1 MKTFLF
7 AGASS
12 LIAQETAKLLQ
23 AKGHKVIGISTKSKT
38 YDYNHFYQVDSY
50 DFGNF
55 PAIEDPIHGMVY
67 FPGTIN
73 LKPFHRLKP
82 EEFTT
87 DFSINTL
94 GAVAFTQSY
103 LNNLKGAESSSIV
116 FISTVAVGVGLP
128 FHTSIAMAKGAIEG
142 LTKALAAEYAP
153 SIRVNCVAPSLVNTP
168 LGEKFLS
175 TPDKIESMQK
185 RNPMNKVGTATD
197 IANAISF
204 LLSDESSWVTG
215 QIMAVDGGMSTLK
228 NG

>member
-1 MKTFLF
+1 MKTYVF

-23 AKGHKVIGISTKSKT
+23 AKGHKVIGVSTKPKSYN
-38 YDYNHFYQVDSY
+38 YDEFYQIESY
-50 DFGNF
+50 VFGNF
-55 PAIEDPIHGMVY
+55 PTIEEDLHGLVY
-67 FPGTIN
+67 FPGNIN

-87 DFSINTL
+87 DFTLNSL

-103 LNNLKGAESSSIV
+103 LNNLKSAESASVV

-128 FHTSIAMAKGAIEG
+128 FHSSISMAKGAIEG

-175 TPDKIESMQK
+175 TPEKVELMQK
-185 RNPMNKVGTATD
+185 RNPMNKVGAAMD

-204 LLSDESSWVTG
+204 LLNEESNWITG
-215 QIMAVDGGMSTLK
+215 QILAVDGGMSTLK

>member
-1 MKTFLF
+1 MKTYLF

-12 LIAQETAKLLQ
+12 AIAKEAAQLLQ
-23 AKGHKVIGISTKSKT
+23 AKGHKVIGISTKEK
-38 YDYNHFYQVDSY
+38 DFNYNEFYQIESY

-55 PAIEDPIHGMVY
+55 PVLENEINGLVY

-82 EEFTT
+82 EEFKS
-87 DFSINTL
+87 DFMINAM

-103 LNNLKGAESSSIV
+103 LANLKKVDKTSV
-116 FISTVAVGVGLP
+116 VYISTVAVGIGMP
-128 FHTSIAMAKGAIEG
+128 FHSSIAMAKGAIEG

-153 SIRVNCVAPSLVNTP
+153 TIRVNCIAPSLVNSP
-168 LGEKFLS
+168 LAEKFVS
-175 TPDKIESMQK
+175 SPEKIESMQK
-185 RNPMNKVGTATD
+185 RNPMQKVGDPID
-197 IANAISF
+197 IANAVVF
-204 LLSDESSWVTG
+204 LLGNESSWISG

>member
-1 MKTFLF
+1 MKTFVF

-12 LIAQETAKLLQ
+12 AIAHETAKLL
-23 AKGHKVIGISTKSKT
+23 KESGNKIIGISTKPKDFD
-38 YDYNHFYQVDSY
+38 YDVFHQIEAY

-55 PAIEDPIHGMVY
+55 PTLENAIDGLVY

-73 LKPFHRLKP
+73 LKPFHRLKS
-82 EEFTT
+82 EEFKA

-103 LNNLKGAESSSIV
+103 LNNLKKSENAAIV
-116 FISTVAVGVGLP
+116 YISTVAVGVGLP
-128 FHTSIAMAKGAIEG
+128 FHSSIAMAKGAIEG

-153 SIRVNCVAPSLVNTP
+153 NIRVNCVAPSLVNTP

-175 TPDKIESMQK
+175 TPDKVESMQK
-185 RNPMNKVGTATD
+185 RNPMNKVGEPID
-197 IANAISF
+197 IANAIVF
-204 LLSDESSWVTG
+204 LLGIQSSWVTG
-215 QIMAVDGGMSTLK
+215 QIVAVDGGMSTLK